1 MKMIGFYCEMD
12 SSNPEIFR
20 ESLHENIGKPPNYSK
35 KMVRNYLD
43 SGYPIF
49 DITET
54 TVDVIASSFR
64 VPGGSSLLSDG
75 LFVWRADL
83 SMYVE
88 RYGVALPEEFVD
100 FMGAND
106 FSMPPASHE
115 SLLKASVA
123 AGQALGFRVDDGA
136 APVRED

>member
-1 MKMIGFYCEMD
+1 MKTVGFYCEMD
-12 SSNPEIFR
+12 SANPVIFH
-20 ESLHENIGKPPNYSK
+20 ELLHEKIGNPPNYSK
-35 KMVRNYLD
+35 EMVRSYLD
-43 SGYPIF
+43 SGHPIF

-54 TVDVIASSFR
+54 TVDVIAGSFR

-88 RYGVALPEEFVD
+88 RYGIALPQAFVD
-100 FMGAND
+100 LMDTND
-106 FSMPPASHE
+106 FSMPSVSRE
-115 SLLKASVA
+115 SLLRASVA

-136 APVRED
+136 APTRKN